1 MRNRVKEM
9 VREGRTAIGIWIS
22 IGNPDVTEILSRA
35 GFDFFMF
42 DLEHGPLSI
51 ETTQTLMMA
60 MNGSE
65 TVPMIRVAFNDPVL
79 IKRALD
85 IGAYG
90 LLIPLVNTRGEAMKA
105 VRYCKYPPEVV
116 RGIAPRRAAR
126 FDPKYVE
133 TANEEIMIIPQ
144 IETAQAVENIDEI
157 LSVKGIDCIFIGPS
171 DLSGSLGLIGQPDR
185 LRHPKNLEAI
195 ERIVGAARKAKVP
208 VATTSSLYPA
218 KKLVEQGYNMVL
230 AGSDTGFLTRGAEE
244 LLRSLR

>member
-1 MRNRVKEM
+1 MRNRVKAM
-9 VREGRTAIGIWIS
+9 IREGKTAIGIWIS
-22 IGNPDVTEILSRA
+22 IGHPDVTEILSRV
-35 GFDFFMF
+35 GFDFFML

-60 MNGSE
+60 MNGSD

-90 LLIPLVNTRGEAMKA
+90 LLIPLINSKEEAINA
-105 VRYCKYPPEVV
+105 VRYCKYPPEGI
-116 RGIAPRRAAR
+116 RGIAPRRAGR

-133 TANEEIMIIPQ
+133 TANDEIMIIPQ
-144 IETAQAVENIDEI
+144 IETGQAVDNIDEI

-195 ERIVGAARKAKVP
+195 ERIREAARRAKVP

-218 KKLVEQGYNMVL
+218 KKLMEQGYNMVL
-230 AGSDTGFLTRGAEE
+230 SGSDSGFLQRGAVE
-244 LLRSLR
+244 LLKSLR